1 MNLPPHREGRY
12 WLPTPEGA
20 YHAVASVEDTLER
33 RFLRRLLSL
42 TETPEMA
49 DDFWEECCEGDSP
62 EAVSALLER
71 LWRRGWVQ
79 ELAEPRTVTDRPLE
93 EVLPGLLA
101 GLSDGGGTLLADPQG
116 FYIASS
122 GFPHQTAEELAA
134 LSADL
139 LSLHQRH
146 RRLLADRLGLETQA
160 WGMIDAGGHSRLG
173 IWPLHIGRHCFAL
186 VMTGIP
192 HFNHPHFVDLVWI
205 LTNRYAPSS
214 IPL

>member
-1 MNLPPHREGRY
+1 MNLAIHHKGRY

-20 YHAVASVEDTLER
+20 YHAVASVEETLER

-42 TETPEMA
+42 TETPEMV
-49 DDFWEECCEGDSP
+49 DEFWGEWREEDSP
-62 EAVSALLER
+62 EAFSELLER
-71 LWRRGWVQ
+71 LRRRRWVQ

-93 EVLPGLLA
+93 EILPGLLA

-146 RRLLADRLGLETQA
+146 RHLLDERLGLKTQA
-160 WGMIDAGGHSRLG
+160 WGVIDAGGHSRLG

-192 HFNHPHFVDLVWI
+192 HFNHPDFVDLVWI
-205 LTNRYAPSS
+205 LMNRYAPSS